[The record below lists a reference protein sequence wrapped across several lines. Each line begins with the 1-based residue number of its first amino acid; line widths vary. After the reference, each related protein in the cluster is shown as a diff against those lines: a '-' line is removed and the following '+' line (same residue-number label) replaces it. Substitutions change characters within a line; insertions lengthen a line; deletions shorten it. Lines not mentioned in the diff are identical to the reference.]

1 MAKEGSDKWDERL
14 YQKVDRYGLVSNLE
28 QCLQCGKCTGNCP
41 VAAITPSYNPRAIIN
56 DILAGSIERL
66 LDSEEIWR
74 CMWCA
79 NCYRVCP
86 VDINYPLLIMQLRY
100 MVLEKG
106 YGLKYVLPIN
116 KFAFRA
122 MEEGLTFVP
131 GQKGKEKIM
140 RLRSGVEATPWP
152 EVSDKAK
159 TEMAEIFAQTGVR
172 RWMENLEQLEEK
184 PVRMSYREG
193 RIIHE
198 GS

>member
-1 MAKEGSDKWDERL
+1 MSREHYHEWDDNLKE
-14 YQKVDRYGLVSNLE
+14 KVDRYGLVSNLE
-28 QCLQCGKCTGNCP
+28 ECLQCGKCTGNCP

-56 DILAGSIERL
+56 DILAGSTQRL

-86 VDINYPLLIMQLRY
+86 VDINYPMLIMQLRY
-100 MVLEKG
+100 LALENG

-122 MEEGLTFVP
+122 FEEGLTFVP
-131 GQKGKEKIM
+131 GQKGIEKIM
-140 RLRSGVEATPWP
+140 RLRSGIGAVPWP

-159 TEMAEIFAQTGVR
+159 EEYGEIFKQTGGR
-172 RWMENLEQLEEK
+172 QWMENLEKIQEK
-184 PVRMSYREG
+184 PLRMSYQEG
-193 RIIHE
+193 RISNE
-198 GS
+198 

>member
-1 MAKEGSDKWDERL
+1 MPKELEKDWDENL
-14 YQKVDRYGLVSNLE
+14 YKKIDRYNLVENLE

-56 DILAGSIERL
+56 DILSGDVSRL

-86 VDINYPLLIMQLRY
+86 VDIQYPLLMMQLRY
-100 MVLEKG
+100 MALENG

-122 MEEGLTFVP
+122 MEKGLTFVP
-131 GQKGKEKIM
+131 GQKGIDKIM
-140 RLRSGVEATPWP
+140 GLRSSLEAPPWP
-152 EVSDKAK
+152 EVSDKAIN
-159 TEMAEIFAQTGVR
+159 EYREIFEQTGAKK
-172 RWMENLEQLEEK
+172 WMEDLENSAEK
-184 PVRMSYREG
+184 PVKLSFSEG
-193 RIIHE
+193 RLTNE
-198 GS
+198 